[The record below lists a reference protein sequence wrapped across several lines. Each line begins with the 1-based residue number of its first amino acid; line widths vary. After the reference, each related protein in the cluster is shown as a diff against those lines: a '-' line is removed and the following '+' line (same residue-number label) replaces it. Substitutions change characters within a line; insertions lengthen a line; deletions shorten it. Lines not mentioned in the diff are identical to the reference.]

1 MRGNYRKMWTIPWV
15 LEVPHCQPVHDS
27 DSGISVGL
35 MDVHGSIEQSDGTA
49 NLRYPARNSILSW
62 LIGRYSYLL
71 QKTS

>member
-1 MRGNYRKMWTIPWV
+1 MNQKLDPLIHQQMPE
-15 LEVPHCQPVHDS
+15 LSNDS